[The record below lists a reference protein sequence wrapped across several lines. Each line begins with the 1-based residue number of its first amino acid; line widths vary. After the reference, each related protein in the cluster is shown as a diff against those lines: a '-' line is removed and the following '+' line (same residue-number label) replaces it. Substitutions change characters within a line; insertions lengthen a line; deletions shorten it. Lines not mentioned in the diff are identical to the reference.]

1 MKITVSQLRQIIRE
15 EIQKVKTLNEELD
28 KSKVSQMINKID
40 ANAKKYG
47 FKKVSGPAKFLPK
60 FTRSKDNQD
69 SLQLWRRDEDG
80 YEVELYNDYD
90 ELQVRWS
97 DGKKYGKYG
106 GGVSGMSA
114 FDLTQDRYWKQYIK
128 MPGEFV
134 NPEYNKK

>member
-47 FKKVSGPAKFLPK
+47 FKKVSGPAKYLPK

-80 YEVELYNDYD
+80 VEVELYSDYD
-90 ELQVRWS
+90 EMQIRWAFK
-97 DGKKYGKYG
+97 GKPGAG
-106 GGVSGMSA
+106 GSFQSA
-114 FDLTQDRYWKQYIK
+114 GAWTLEKQWKQYIK
-128 MPGEFV
+128 MPS
-134 NPEYNKK
+134 